1 MRIFKCDLIDLKS
14 QSASLYRM
22 LIYMRLIQ
30 NNALD
35 TKDLDRIDGLKEVTS
50 DSGSIAVR

>member
-30 NNALD
+30 NNALNI
-35 TKDLDRIDGLKEVTS
+35 KDLYRIDGLKEVTS